1 MKDIK
6 NLTAKEFAELCKNL
20 SKEQLILLRGFILG
34 VAGRADDHDPK
45 RV

>member
-6 NLTAKEFAELCKNL
+6 NLTAKEFAELCKKL

-34 VAGRADDHDPK
+34 VAGRGSSDDPK